1 MDAER
6 LDLGGLLLL
15 LPFAIGAT
23 RPTPLQDVFIS
34 LVTQLRLQPSCVS
47 TSATAPSSF
56 IPRMVWFGPPAG
68 KWETPLWVLEPCS
81 LFCVCSILI
90 YHDIWGCI
98 LPCDLVSLSVRPLG
112 GVPGSVLVAGVT
124 GIDTFERDV
133 KDYQA
138 GQLDLP
144 ETRVLQDGCW

>member
-47 TSATAPSSF
+47 TSATAPF
-56 IPRMVWFGPPAG
+56 FFHTPYGVVWAPSWKVGD
-68 KWETPLWVLEPCS
+68 TPLGTRTLLLVLRM
-81 LFCVCSILI
+81 FHI
-90 YHDIWGCI
+90 
-98 LPCDLVSLSVRPLG
+98 DLS
-112 GVPGSVLVAGVT
+112 
-124 GIDTFERDV
+124 
-133 KDYQA
+133 
-138 GQLDLP
+138 
-144 ETRVLQDGCW
+144 